1 MPLAA
6 PRNLPRLGETNQ
18 LDVFRAPIAANV
30 RIFAGAAVVLDNTGA
45 ARPARP
51 AVATDRSF
59 GVAEREY
66 NNTAGAAGALT
77 VEVRAGVFGFR
88 NASAGDLIAQANV
101 GATVFWLDDDQ
112 VALTSATN
120 TRSPAGVVVAINEGG
135 DGLVYVRVSLT

>member
-45 ARPARP
+45 ARPAR
-51 AVATDRSF
+51 VATTDRSF

-66 NNTAGAAGALT
+66 NNLAGAAGALI
-77 VEVRAGVFGFR
+77 VEGRAGVFGFR
-88 NASAGDLIAQANV
+88 NSTAGDAIAQANV
-101 GATVFWLDDDQ
+101 GATVFWSDDDQ
-112 VALTSATN
+112 VALTNGGS
-120 TRSPAGVVVAINEGG
+120 TRSAAGVVVAVNEGG